1 MTPRLPPRVREP
13 LKRAAFATGVGLPL
27 RDLRRRFDPP
37 EVKRDRADNALLAAL
52 LGEVLAPDS
61 CCVDVGAHEGD
72 VLAHMVRLAPR
83 GRHLAFEPLP
93 EQAARLA
100 ARFPQVEVHQAALSD
115 HAGEA
120 SFVHVRTRP
129 GWSGFR
135 ERPYPGAER
144 LERLTVCVEVLDDV
158 LPPGFVPAVVK
169 VDVEGAERE
178 VLAGAAQT
186 LVRHR
191 PIVVFEHGLGSADH
205 FGTEPAHLWELLV
218 DASGLQ
224 ISGLDGDGP
233 YTLAAFERAYARRE
247 RVNFVA
253 RPPRRRAPA

>member
-1 MTPRLPPRVREP
+1 MMPRLPPRVREP

-37 EVKRDRADNALLAAL
+37 EVKRDRADNALLGTL

-72 VLAHMVRLAPR
+72 VLADMVRLAPR
-83 GRHLAFEPLP
+83 GRHIAFEPLP

-100 ARFPQVEVHQAALSD
+100 ARFPQVEVHQLALSD

-120 SFVHVRTRP
+120 TFVHVRTRP

-135 ERPYPGAER
+135 ERPYPGVEEV
-144 LERLTVCVEVLDDV
+144 ERLTLRVEALDDA
-158 LPPGFVPAVVK
+158 LPPGFVPALVK
-169 VDVEGAERE
+169 IDVEGAERE
-178 VLAGAAQT
+178 VLAGAAVT
-186 LVRHR
+186 LTRHR
-191 PIVVFEHGLGSADH
+191 PVVVFEHGLGSADH
-205 FGTEPAHLWELLV
+205 FGTEPRHLWELLV

-233 YTLAAFERAYARRE
+233 YTLGAFERIYARRE

-253 RPPRRRAPA
+253 RPVGRRPLA